1 MGCQEFL
8 INHTIKHVVRIENS
22 GHYDI
27 ANELRKVIDKYDWKM
42 TDDVELVI
50 YEGCD
55 IDRIAE
61 LILNQNYRID
71 PQDEKWFI
79 Y

>member
-1 MGCQEFL
+1 MGGQEFL
-8 INHTIKHVVRIENS
+8 INHTKKEIVRIEND

-27 ANELRKVIDKYDWKM
+27 ANELRKVIKNHEWKL

-50 YEGCD
+50 YERCD
-55 IDRIAE
+55 KDRIAE
-61 LILNQNYRID
+61 LILNQDYE
-71 PQDEKWFI
+71 PGEWEEWFV